1 MMGVLQNEV
10 LKQIKQF
17 FELLEAKKFKI
28 FDVNALNDVLLN
40 HKY

>member
-1 MMGVLQNEV
+1 MNVLWNEV

-28 FDVNALNDVLLN
+28 FDVNALNDALLN
-40 HKY
+40 HKH

>member
-1 MMGVLQNEV
+1 MDVLWGEV

-17 FELLEAKKFKI
+17 FELLEIKKFKI
-28 FDVNALNDVLLN
+28 FDVNALNDALLN